1 MKKPFIRPKN
11 GMIAA
16 LDIGST
22 KVCCLIARVENNR
35 NIELTKQLSNI
46 RIIGI
51 GHNVAEGMRN
61 GAIVD
66 MEACEVS
73 IRRAVQSAET
83 MSNETIDSIYI
94 NLSGGSPLS
103 QSIAIDLDINGHQIV
118 EADLG
123 KIMQEGKNIDVVKGR
138 DLLHVL
144 PIDFSIDGNRGVKDP
159 CGMAG
164 KSLAAK
170 MHIVTAESGPK
181 QNLKTVVER
190 CHLNIETFVV
200 SPFAA
205 GLASL
210 VEDEI
215 DLGVTVVDM
224 GGGTT
229 TIAIF
234 FEGSVIFT
242 DCLPIGGTHIT
253 NDIARGLSTSL
264 VEAERLKTLHGNA
277 ILSAIDDR
285 ELIEFPQVGDDME
298 TTNSQIKKSKLISI
312 IQPRLEEIL
321 ELIKESIAKSGL
333 DPIAGRRLVVT
344 GGGSQLPGL
353 RDLAQ
358 NILNKQVRLGR
369 PMRTNGLADAVSGP
383 AFSTCVGLL
392 AYGVDPRFN
401 NSGYG
406 IMDKVA
412 PTGVFGKV
420 GSWIRENF

>member
-1 MKKPFIRPKN
+1 METRGSKIRA
-11 GMIAA
+11 GWR
-16 LDIGST
+16 G
-22 KVCCLIARVENNR
+22 R
-35 NIELTKQLSNI
+35 N
-46 RIIGI
+46 
-51 GHNVAEGMRN
+51 
-61 GAIVD
+61 
-66 MEACEVS
+66 
-73 IRRAVQSAET
+73 
-83 MSNETIDSIYI
+83 
-94 NLSGGSPLS
+94 
-103 QSIAIDLDINGHQIV
+103 
-118 EADLG
+118 
-123 KIMQEGKNIDVVKGR
+123 
-138 DLLHVL
+138 
-144 PIDFSIDGNRGVKDP
+144 
-159 CGMAG
+159 
-164 KSLAAK
+164 LAAK

-234 FEGSVIFT
+234 SEGNVIFT
-242 DCLPIGGTHIT
+242 DCLPIGGNHVT

-277 ILSAIDDR
+277 ILSAIDDQ
-285 ELIEFPQVGDDME
+285 ELIEFPQVGDDTQ
-298 TTNSQIKKSKLISI
+298 TTNSQIKKSRLISI

-321 ELIKESIAKSGL
+321 ELIKASISKSGL
-333 DPIAGRRLVVT
+333 DPIAGRRLVMT
-344 GGGSQLPGL
+344 GGASQLPGL

-358 NILNKQVRLGR
+358 SVLDKQVRLGR
-369 PMRTNGLADAVSGP
+369 PMRTNGLADGVSGP

-392 AYGVDPRFN
+392 AYGVDTRFN
-401 NSGYG
+401 NSDYG
-406 IMDKVA
+406 IMNRVE
-412 PTGVFGKV
+412 PNGVFGKV

>member
-1 MKKPFIRPKN
+1 
-11 GMIAA
+11 
-16 LDIGST
+16 
-22 KVCCLIARVENNR
+22 
-35 NIELTKQLSNI
+35 
-46 RIIGI
+46 
-51 GHNVAEGMRN
+51 
-61 GAIVD
+61 
-66 MEACEVS
+66 
-73 IRRAVQSAET
+73 
-83 MSNETIDSIYI
+83 MSNETIESIYI

-103 QSIAIDLDINGHQIV
+103 QSIAINLDINGHQIV

-144 PIDFSIDGNRGVKDP
+144 PIDFSIDGNRGIKDP
-159 CGMAG
+159 CGMVG
-164 KSLAAK
+164 RNLAAK
-170 MHIVTAESGPK
+170 MHIVSAESGPK
-181 QNLKTVVER
+181 QNLKTVIER

-234 FEGSVIFT
+234 SEGNVIFT
-242 DCLPIGGTHIT
+242 DCLPIGGTHVT

-277 ILSAIDDR
+277 ILSAIDDQ
-285 ELIEFPQVGDDME
+285 ELIEFPQVGDDTQ
-298 TTNSQIKKSKLISI
+298 TTNSQIKKSKLINI

-321 ELIKESIAKSGL
+321 ELIKGSISKSGL
-333 DPIAGRRLVVT
+333 DPIAGRRLVMT
-344 GGGSQLPGL
+344 GGASQLPGL

-358 NILNKQVRLGR
+358 SVLDKQVRLGR

-392 AYGVDPRFN
+392 AYGVDPRFS
-401 NSGYG
+401 NSDYG
-406 IMDKVA
+406 ITNRVE
-412 PTGVFGKV
+412 PNGVFGKV

>member
-1 MKKPFIRPKN
+1 M
-11 GMIAA
+11 
-16 LDIGST
+16 
-22 KVCCLIARVENNR
+22 
-35 NIELTKQLSNI
+35 
-46 RIIGI
+46 
-51 GHNVAEGMRN
+51 
-61 GAIVD
+61 
-66 MEACEVS
+66 
-73 IRRAVQSAET
+73 
-83 MSNETIDSIYI
+83 
-94 NLSGGSPLS
+94 
-103 QSIAIDLDINGHQIV
+103 
-118 EADLG
+118 
-123 KIMQEGKNIDVVKGR
+123 
-138 DLLHVL
+138 
-144 PIDFSIDGNRGVKDP
+144 
-159 CGMAG
+159 
-164 KSLAAK
+164 
-170 MHIVTAESGPK
+170 
-181 QNLKTVVER
+181 
-190 CHLNIETFVV
+190 
-200 SPFAA
+200 
-205 GLASL
+205 
-210 VEDEI
+210 
-215 DLGVTVVDM
+215 GVTVVDM

-234 FEGSVIFT
+234 FEGNVIFT
-242 DCLPIGGTHIT
+242 DCLPIGSTHIT

-285 ELIEFPQVGDDME
+285 ELIEFPQVGDDTQ

-333 DPIAGRRLVVT
+333 DPIAGRRLVLT

-358 NILNKQVRLGR
+358 SILNKQVRLGR

-406 IMDKVA
+406 ILDRVE
-412 PTGVFGKV
+412 PNGVFGKV